1 MGDLD
6 DMNATPLGKLP
17 LPAVQSK
24 GDGPKVDMG
33 TSYADILK
41 QMNAPKGEAAPQQQ
55 QYQQQF
61 SPAAASTAHQYQQQF
76 MPPVQYQN
84 YEAVPHEERQPRQPR
99 QQAAPPRRSRVA
111 AHPPPPPAKRRPRE
125 EAGPGWLA
133 RARQYKSSLLVA
145 AVVLV
150 VLMYVS
156 PKLAQL
162 VPRLLTPMG
171 KFNFAG
177 LLIVA
182 ALCGGIHRVAD
193 VYVRP

>member
-17 LPAVQSK
+17 LPAVQMK

-41 QMNAPKGEAAPQQQ
+41 QMNAPKGETGAQQFQ
-55 QYQQQF
+55 QQQQF

-76 MPPVQYQN
+76 LPPVQYQN
-84 YEAVPHEERQPRQPR
+84 YEGAHHQQERQQRMVA
-99 QQAAPPRRSRVA
+99 AAPRRPRA
-111 AHPPPPPAKRRPRE
+111 APPPPPAKRRSRDDA
-125 EAGPGWLA
+125 AGPGWLA
-133 RARQYKSSLLVA
+133 KARLYKSSILVA

-171 KFNFAG
+171 KFNFMG

-182 ALCGGIHRVAD
+182 VLCGGIHRVAD
-193 VYVRP
+193 VYVRA